1 MRARTIGQIAA
12 LMLAHLGG
20 GAPTAATPAMAA
32 PQTGNEVNGVADE
45 IDFDVL
51 SDEEI
56 DGLIGGRGGDPSVE
70 AISHV

>member
-1 MRARTIGQIAA
+1 M
-12 LMLAHLGG
+12 MAHLGG
-20 GAPTAATPAMAA
+20 GGPTTATPAVAVPPMA
-32 PQTGNEVNGVADE
+32 TKTSGFADE

-56 DGLIGGRGGDPSVE
+56 DGLIGGDREDPLVE